1 MTHATCRLT
10 AENRDQ
16 LRNPTLGNGVWAT
29 STFLVSCI
37 AATVFNKLTYLL
49 TFLSGNYALPITSY
63 HYYYYYY
70 CLEHS
75 NSGKKVSIRFSL
87 PNRFFRF
94 DSIRQ
99 SDKFAASTLI
109 FK

>member
-16 LRNPTLGNGVWAT
+16 LRNPYTLGNGVWAT

-49 TFLSGNYALPITSY
+49 TYLSGNYALPITSY
-63 HYYYYYY
+63 HYYYYYYYY

-75 NSGKKVSIRFSL
+75 NSGKKVSIRF
-87 PNRFFRF
+87 
-94 DSIRQ
+94 DSPI
-99 SDKFAASTLI
+99 
-109 FK
+109 